1 MLFLLFLGLYGKNNC
16 DNTTCD
22 ITLETVNDIYT
33 EMIKIMFEKDEAKK
47 VSYLRNDVNSPNN

>member
-1 MLFLLFLGLYGKNNC
+1 MSFLLFLGLYGKTNR

-22 ITLETVNDIYT
+22 ITLETINDIYT